1 MKLWVSAFE
10 QSSDQY
16 LAGVLEELKRLNPE
30 LEIRGIGGAS
40 SRRAGL
46 KTLFHAEELSI
57 MGLAEIISALPKVF
71 SRLAQIKKDLR
82 KNPPDVALLI
92 DYPGLH
98 FALLPTL
105 KKLGTRVVY
114 FIPPKVWV
122 WRKSRIQKLRK
133 YVDRVLCIF
142 PFEKEFFEEE
152 GLEVDYV
159 GNPLLDQLPLALT
172 KEEARSKLGLSPS
185 DQVLLVMPGSRKQ
198 EIEFHLE
205 LMANAA
211 QKIKRNANF
220 VIYFSFPN
228 RFDDE
233 QKKKWLDRLRTAA
246 PEAKVGFGDSH
257 LAMRA
262 ADYGLIKSGTS
273 TLEAALLGLRH
284 VVVYR
289 LSAVTC
295 FILRKVLRLKGHAG
309 FSNLILDV
317 KGERPGTFEERLCSD
332 ASEEEL
338 ISALEPLIHS
348 DTVRKN
354 QVGAL
359 SEIKSRMLIKG
370 SPTEHVARAVVSELA
385 IGRSKIYK
393 FSLVKWVAAHV
404 WSVIHQGRKLFSQPK
419 KINPQVI
426 SVGNFQMGGSGK
438 TPFVLE
444 LLREA
449 KRKGKKVWVLTRG
462 YRSQSE
468 QLGTALLPGMPEP
481 NSKVYGDEALLIRS
495 QFPEVPIGIGKNRYK
510 SYQRLFSIL
519 KEEPDWVILDD
530 GGQNLQLKK
539 DLDIFLVTSKRVGE
553 TWYREIPKITSSQN
567 QFLIWSKGK
576 TKPSFLGEDKNSL
589 ARVRLET
596 RVKGELPEN
605 EIYLVSA
612 IAEPTELRQSLESLG
627 MRISA
632 HKVYEDHEPWSDYE
646 IAAFLSE
653 AKENQ
658 ATLVMTAKDFARVPD
673 RMKNS
678 GILVVDT
685 TVMWIQ
691 GKERWEGL
699 LK

>member
-1 MKLWVSAFE
+1 
-10 QSSDQY
+10 
-16 LAGVLEELKRLNPE
+16 
-30 LEIRGIGGAS
+30 
-40 SRRAGL
+40 
-46 KTLFHAEELSI
+46 
-57 MGLAEIISALPKVF
+57 
-71 SRLAQIKKDLR
+71 
-82 KNPPDVALLI
+82 
-92 DYPGLH
+92 
-98 FALLPTL
+98 
-105 KKLGTRVVY
+105 
-114 FIPPKVWV
+114 
-122 WRKSRIQKLRK
+122 
-133 YVDRVLCIF
+133 
-142 PFEKEFFEEE
+142 
-152 GLEVDYV
+152 
-159 GNPLLDQLPLALT
+159 
-172 KEEARSKLGLSPS
+172 
-185 DQVLLVMPGSRKQ
+185 
-198 EIEFHLE
+198 
-205 LMANAA
+205 
-211 QKIKRNANF
+211 
-220 VIYFSFPN
+220 
-228 RFDDE
+228 
-233 QKKKWLDRLRTAA
+233 
-246 PEAKVGFGDSH
+246 
-257 LAMRA
+257 
-262 ADYGLIKSGTS
+262 
-273 TLEAALLGLRH
+273 
-284 VVVYR
+284 
-289 LSAVTC
+289 
-295 FILRKVLRLKGHAG
+295 
-309 FSNLILDV
+309 
-317 KGERPGTFEERLCSD
+317 
-332 ASEEEL
+332 
-338 ISALEPLIHS
+338 
-348 DTVRKN
+348 
-354 QVGAL
+354 
-359 SEIKSRMLIKG
+359 
-370 SPTEHVARAVVSELA
+370 
-385 IGRSKIYK
+385 
-393 FSLVKWVAAHV
+393 
-404 WSVIHQGRKLFSQPK
+404 
-419 KINPQVI
+419 
-426 SVGNFQMGGSGK
+426 
-438 TPFVLE
+438 
-444 LLREA
+444 
-449 KRKGKKVWVLTRG
+449 
-462 YRSQSE
+462 
-468 QLGTALLPGMPEP
+468 MPEP